1 MGTSVHFNIL
11 TSQHHKPN
19 IVTMKFVLA
28 LTALFA
34 LSEGLSVPYL
44 PSYYHGAP
52 VVQAYAAPMV
62 QTYAAPVPKLR
73 GNGYV
78 VAEGVYG
85 PYVRYDSVEPDGYK
99 QYHYGH
105 QYAGLGL

>member
-1 MGTSVHFNIL
+1 
-11 TSQHHKPN
+11 
-19 IVTMKFVLA
+19 
-28 LTALFA
+28 
-34 LSEGLSVPYL
+34 
-44 PSYYHGAP
+44 
-52 VVQAYAAPMV
+52 MV